1 MVVYFLQ
8 GFITAEEFLS
18 IPELSINPL
27 AKRLAYFFESIN
39 FKEFLGLLAA
49 FSCKASR
56 DDKLRFM
63 FNVFDVDGDGAIDEE
78 DLTLILRQLAGS
90 GLSEEEVGSLVN
102 RVFAAAG
109 ASKERGITF
118 PEYRAA
124 LEGTQ
129 ITLQVDVPSED

>member
-63 FNVFDVDGDGAIDEE
+63 FNVFDVDGG
-78 DLTLILRQLAGS
+78 LTTS
-90 GLSEEEVGSLVN
+90 GTEMVC
-102 RVFAAAG
+102 
-109 ASKERGITF
+109 
-118 PEYRAA
+118 
-124 LEGTQ
+124 
-129 ITLQVDVPSED
+129 